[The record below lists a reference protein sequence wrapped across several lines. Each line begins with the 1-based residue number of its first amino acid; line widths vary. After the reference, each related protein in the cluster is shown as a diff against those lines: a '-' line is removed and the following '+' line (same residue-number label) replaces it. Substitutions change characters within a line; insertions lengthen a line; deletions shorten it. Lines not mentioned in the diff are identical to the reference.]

1 MSNDISTILHKLAQI
16 EAAPARRTMSEAKIS
31 PAAPQLPALFKPKKI
46 TPVLGA
52 KEKQHPTHG
61 YFVGDDVEVGQTP
74 LEEAMKSVE
83 EDVIEKVRKDLT
95 SYLDALAS
103 EQQTDK
109 ELKDKA
115 KDSVRDANDA
125 IPGVQKMADESTLGK
140 LAGGIVGGALTKSV
154 GGAMAGAAIGDELT
168 GKSQPP
174 VINSEGALI
183 KRIALEDGTSCDIHG
198 SEADGF
204 EIRRGERRLPTKF
217 RNIDDAET
225 AIDLWKGHRA
235 QRGQSDSNQ
244 DYVDER

>member
-16 EAAPARRTMSEAKIS
+16 EAAPARRTVSEAKIS
-31 PAAPQLPALFKPKKI
+31 PSAPAAPQLPALFKPKKI

-52 KEKQHPTHG
+52 KEKQHPTHA
-61 YFVGDDVEVGQTP
+61 YFVGDDIEVGQTP
-74 LEEAMKSVE
+74 LEEAMKDVE

-103 EQQTDK
+103 EQKTDK

-115 KDSVRDANDA
+115 KDSVQDANA
-125 IPGVQKMADESTLGK
+125 AVPGVQHTSEQDLEEDPT
-140 LAGGIVGGALTKSV
+140 
-154 GGAMAGAAIGDELT
+154 ELDT
-168 GKSQPP
+168 AQEYVPAP
-174 VINSEGALI
+174 VVNPGLPETALI

-225 AIDLWKGHRA
+225 AIELWKGHRA
-235 QRGQSDSNQ
+235 QRGQQDQDQ

>member
-16 EAAPARRTMSEAKIS
+16 ESAPAKRTVSEAKIS
-31 PAAPQLPALFKPKKI
+31 PSAPAAPQLPALFKPKKI

-74 LEEAMKSVE
+74 LEEAMKDVE
-83 EDVIEKVRKDLT
+83 EDVIAKVRKDLT

-103 EQQTDK
+103 EQKTDK

-115 KDSVRDANDA
+115 KDSVKDANA
-125 IPGVQKMADESTLGK
+125 AVPGVQHTSEQDLEEDPT
-140 LAGGIVGGALTKSV
+140 
-154 GGAMAGAAIGDELT
+154 ELDT
-168 GKSQPP
+168 AQEYVPAP
-174 VINSEGALI
+174 VVNPGLPETALI
-183 KRIALEDGTSCDIHG
+183 KRVAFEDGTSCDIHG

-204 EIRRGERRLPTKF
+204 EIRRGQRRLPTKF

-225 AIDLWKGHRA
+225 AIELWKGHRA
-235 QRGQSDSNQ
+235 QRGQSDQDQ